1 MRLRILAVT
10 VLAARAVVA
19 AEDPLAGLPPVGE
32 EARQA
37 LIALFK
43 ENRRKY
49 GEDAAVMQGLL
60 LVHANRSGAVLA
72 TESAIVGF
80 EERDHRRY
88 VLFRVDSGTIFDDR
102 STSPEQRLEAV
113 WHSILE
119 RTLLRYPSF
128 RVPGDGIAVEIL
140 YSHRPFD
147 IPADLY
153 RPIDDRGVLERAKFY
168 LSAADVSEFVAGRLG
183 GREMLAR
190 SAILLDDRPVR
201 PEVVDPVGPPVPD
214 WLR

>member
-10 VLAARAVVA
+10 VLAARAVAA

-49 GEDAAVMQGLL
+49 GDDAAVMQGLL

-72 TESAIVGF
+72 TESAIV
-80 EERDHRRY
+80 

-147 IPADLY
+147 FPADLY